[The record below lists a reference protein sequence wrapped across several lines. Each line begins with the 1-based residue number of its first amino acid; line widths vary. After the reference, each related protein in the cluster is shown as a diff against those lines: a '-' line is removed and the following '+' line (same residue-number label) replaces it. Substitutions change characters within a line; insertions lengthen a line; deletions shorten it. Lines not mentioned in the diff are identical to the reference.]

1 MSMVRAM
8 IWKEIHSF
16 LHDWKTL
23 ATVGLLLL
31 WVLFYLVLSHG
42 LSFVGL
48 NIGLA
53 TLSMFLVASVS
64 NTLTWKSFLYERAEN
79 ALTSVLASP
88 ISVAELFLGKT
99 LAVFL
104 FSYLPLLVVAVAAC
118 AAGIGTNELPD
129 ASSLAMA
136 LLAVP
141 VWGLAVSEIMGAL
154 CFVLGSFDLVRWLG
168 GGLCLGVSGITYA
181 ISGHAQGV
189 WPALAMTAVGLAV
202 AVAVLVLF
210 SKVSKPRLAR

>member
-1 MSMVRAM
+1 MVRAM

-23 ATVGLLLL
+23 ATVGMLLVLA
-31 WVLFYLVLSHG
+31 LFYLVLG
-42 LSFVGL
+42 LV

-53 TLSMFLVASVS
+53 TLTMFLVTGVS
-64 NTLTWKSFLYERAEN
+64 NTLTWKSFSYERAEN

-104 FSYLPLLVVAVAAC
+104 FSYLPVLVVAAAAC
-118 AAGIGTNELPD
+118 AAGVGTDKLPV

-141 VWGLAVSEIMGAL
+141 VWGLAVTEIMGAL
-154 CFVLGSFDLVRWLG
+154 YFVLGSFDLIRWLG
-168 GGLCLGVSGITYA
+168 AGLCLGVSGITYA
-181 ISGHAQGV
+181 IGEATSGI
-189 WPALAMTAVGLAV
+189 WPALAVTAVGLAV
-202 AVAVLVLF
+202 SAAILLLF
-210 SKVSKPRLAR
+210 SKMSKPRLAR

>member
-1 MSMVRAM
+1 MVRAM

-16 LHDWKTL
+16 LHDWKTI
-23 ATVGLLLL
+23 ATVGLWLL
-31 WVLFYLVLSHG
+31 WVLVFLTLPHAPLDV
-42 LSFVGL
+42 
-48 NIGLA
+48 GLA
-53 TLSMFLVASVS
+53 TSSMVLVTVVS
-64 NTLTWKSFLYERAEN
+64 NTLTWKSFSYERAEN

-88 ISVAELFLGKT
+88 ISLAELFLGKT

-104 FSYLPLLVVAVAAC
+104 FSYLALLVVAAAAC
-118 AAGIGTNELPD
+118 AAGIGTNELPG

-141 VWGLAVSEIMGAL
+141 VWGLAVTEIMGAL

-168 GGLCLGVSGITYA
+168 VGLCLGVSGITYA

-189 WPALAMTAVGLAV
+189 WPPLAMTAVGLAA

-210 SKVSKPRLAR
+210 SKIGKPRLAR